1 MPDLLKW
8 LDRVS
13 EKAAISDDAD
23 GYKTVATALA
33 YLADEYGLV
42 EVAAVEDHFGMP
54 RGSMRELFGNTE
66 YLVLRL
72 PE

>member
-23 GYKTVATALA
+23 GFKTVATALA
-33 YLADEYGLV
+33 YLADEDGLV
-42 EVAAVEDHFGMP
+42 SLDDIEAHFGMA
-54 RGSMRELFGNTE
+54 RGEMRELFGDAE